1 MEKDCTVKD
10 ALDAKLL
17 FPFRRTLRGL
27 NLAQW
32 NAIKEKLSALNLSTD
47 NDFISWSLNQNNI
60 FSTKSMYH
68 WLERNLAGSHN
79 KWIWKAKIPLK
90 IKIFLWQMC
99 QDAVLTRENMKKKEL
114 AWIPVCSFCNH
125 LETNDHL
132 FFNCPISR
140 VVWGSG

>member
-1 MEKDCTVKD
+1 MEKDCTIKD
-10 ALDAKLL
+10 ALDANLV

-99 QDAVLTRENMKKKEL
+99 QDAVLTRENMKKRN
-114 AWIPVCSFCNH
+114 WP
-125 LETNDHL
+125 
-132 FFNCPISR
+132 
-140 VVWGSG
+140 GSLCAPFAII